1 MKTKIL
7 KCFVLLVLSV
17 VAIVVIVFFEIK
29 NLPVGSSLGGLV
41 AGITLAPLWA
51 SIVDFTDNTNWKA
64 SQRKL
69 QRGKIID
76 KNTEVR
82 ISFAYLFRIKVN
94 GKYFLVK
101 NERGTGKYQPVGG
114 VYKVHSEEANYLRQN
129 FFAEDDNK
137 IPVDESSKGD
147 YRLRF
152 KNRYLRKF
160 VRRFDETLDR
170 EMITNLNREFKEEIF
185 NTRILA
191 QETFRT
197 LTYTYCGRH
206 MTDFRYG
213 EHFQC
218 YELLLADVVQ
228 VELTE
233 EQEEQFITL
242 MGETSDK
249 YIFASDEEIKSL
261 GVKAGS
267 NELAEKIGDHTKK
280 ILMENA
286 NSLIRPRK
294 EMYQHRKYT
303 CSF

>member
-1 MKTKIL
+1 MKIKIL
-7 KCFVLLVLSV
+7 KCVALLAVSIG
-17 VAIVVIVFFEIK
+17 AIVVIVIFEIK
-29 NLPVGSSLGGLV
+29 GLPVGGSLGGLV
-41 AGITLAPLWA
+41 AGFTLAPLWA
-51 SIVDFTDNTNWKA
+51 SIIDFTDNANWKA

-69 QRGKIID
+69 QREKIID

-82 ISFAYLFRIKVN
+82 ISFAYLFRIKIN

-101 NERGTGKYQPVGG
+101 NNRGTGKYQPVGG
-114 VYKVHSEEANYLRQN
+114 VYKVHPREAHYLRQN

-152 KNRYLRKF
+152 KNKYLRKF
-160 VRRFDETLDR
+160 VRRFDETSDR
-170 EMITNLNREFKEEIF
+170 EMINNLVREFKEEVF
-185 NTRILA
+185 DTGILE
-191 QETFRT
+191 QSTFGT
-197 LTYTYCGRH
+197 LTYTYYGRH
-206 MTDFRYG
+206 MADFTYG
-213 EHFQC
+213 EHFKC

-228 VELTE
+228 AELTE
-233 EQEEQFITL
+233 AQEQQFIAL
-242 MGETSDK
+242 IGKESDK

-286 NSLIRPRK
+286 NSLFIPKK
-294 EMYQHRKYT
+294 EKYQNRTYT

>member
-1 MKTKIL
+1 MIKKIL
-7 KCFVLLVLSV
+7 KCGTLLAISV
-17 VAIVVIVFFEIK
+17 IAIIVIVFFEMK
-29 NLPVGSSLGGLV
+29 SLPVGSSMGGLV
-41 AGITLAPLWA
+41 AGITLQPFWA
-51 SIVDFTDNTNWKA
+51 SVVDFTDNINWKS

-82 ISFAYLFRIKVN
+82 ISFAYLFRIKIN

-101 NERGTGKYQPVGG
+101 NKRGTGKYQPVGG
-114 VYKVHSEEANYLRQN
+114 VYKVHREEALYLRQN

-152 KNRYLRKF
+152 KNQYLRKF
-160 VRRFDETLDR
+160 VRRFDRTSNR
-170 EMITNLNREFKEEIF
+170 EMVNDLSREFKEELF
-185 NTRILA
+185 NTGILE
-191 QETFRT
+191 QETFGT
-197 LTYTYCGRH
+197 LNYTYCGRH
-206 MTDFRYG
+206 MTDFKYG

-218 YELLLADVVQ
+218 YELLLADIVQ

-233 EQEEQFITL
+233 AQEQKFIDL
-242 MGETSDK
+242 MGVTSDK

-267 NELAEKIGDHTKK
+267 NDLAEKIGDHTKK
-280 ILMENA
+280 ILVENA
-286 NSLIRPRK
+286 NCLIKPKREWCGNTP
-294 EMYQHRKYT
+294 YT

>member
-7 KCFVLLVLSV
+7 KCVALLVLSV
-17 VAIVVIVFFEIK
+17 VTIVVIVFFEIK

-41 AGITLAPLWA
+41 AGMTLVPLWA
-51 SIVDFTDNTNWKA
+51 SIVNFTDNTNWKT

-76 KNTEVR
+76 HNTEVR
-82 ISFAYLFRIKVN
+82 ISFAYLFRIKIN

-114 VYKVHSEEANYLRQN
+114 VYKVYSGEANYLRQN

-152 KNRYLRKF
+152 KNRYLRRF
-160 VRRFDETLDR
+160 VRRFDEASDR
-170 EMITNLNREFKEEIF
+170 EMITNLTREFKEEMF
-185 NTRILA
+185 NTRILE
-191 QETFRT
+191 QETFGT

-233 EQEEQFITL
+233 AQEQQFITL
-242 MGETSDK
+242 MGEASDK

-261 GVKAGS
+261 GVRAGS

-294 EMYQHRKYT
+294 ERDQHRTYT

>member
-7 KCFVLLVLSV
+7 KCFALLVLSV
-17 VAIVVIVFFEIK
+17 VAILVIVFFEIK
-29 NLPVGSSLGGLV
+29 NWPVGSSLGGLV
-41 AGITLAPLWA
+41 AGITLVPLWA

-152 KNRYLRKF
+152 KNRYLRRF
-160 VRRFDETLDR
+160 VKRFDETSDR
-170 EMITNLNREFKEEIF
+170 EMITNLTREFKEEIF
-185 NTRILA
+185 NTRILS
-191 QETFRT
+191 QETFGT

-233 EQEEQFITL
+233 AQEEQFITL
-242 MGETSDK
+242 MGEMSDK
-249 YIFASDEEIKSL
+249 YLFASDEEIKSL

-267 NELAEKIGDHTKK
+267 NELAEKIGNHTKK
-280 ILMENA
+280 ILIENA
-286 NSLIRPRK
+286 NFLIKSRK

>member
-7 KCFVLLVLSV
+7 KCFALLALSV
-17 VAIVVIVFFEIK
+17 AAIVVIVFFEIK

-114 VYKVHSEEANYLRQN
+114 VYKVHSGEANYLRQN

-152 KNRYLRKF
+152 KNRYLRRF
-160 VRRFDETLDR
+160 VRRFDETSDR
-170 EMITNLNREFKEEIF
+170 EMITDLTREFKEEIF
-185 NTRILA
+185 NTGILS
-191 QETFRT
+191 QETFGR

-206 MTDFRYG
+206 ITDFKYG

-233 EQEEQFITL
+233 AQEGQFITL
-242 MGETSDK
+242 MGESSDK
-249 YIFASDEEIKSL
+249 YTFASDEEIKSL

-286 NSLIRPRK
+286 NSLIRLKK
-294 EMYQHRKYT
+294 EQYQHRTYT

>member
-1 MKTKIL
+1 M
-7 KCFVLLVLSV
+7 FVWQ
-17 VAIVVIVFFEIK
+17 F
-29 NLPVGSSLGGLV
+29 
-41 AGITLAPLWA
+41 
-51 SIVDFTDNTNWKA
+51 
-64 SQRKL
+64 
-69 QRGKIID
+69 ID

-82 ISFAYLFRIKVN
+82 ISFAYLFRIKIC

-101 NERGTGKYQPVGG
+101 NDRGTGKYQPVGG
-114 VYKVHSEEANYLRQN
+114 VYKVYSEEANYLRQN

-152 KNRYLRKF
+152 KNRYLRRF
-160 VRRFDETLDR
+160 VRRFDETSNR
-170 EMITNLNREFKEEIF
+170 EMLNNLTREFKEEIF
-185 NTRILA
+185 NTRILE
-191 QETFRT
+191 QESFGT
-197 LTYTYCGRH
+197 LTYTYYGRH

-218 YELLLADVVQ
+218 YEILLADVVET
-228 VELTE
+228 ELTE
-233 EQEEQFITL
+233 EQEQQFITL
-242 MGETSDK
+242 MREVSDK

-286 NSLIRPRK
+286 NCLIRPRK
-294 EMYQHRKYT
+294 GRHQDRTYT

>member
-7 KCFVLLVLSV
+7 KCFALLVLSV
-17 VAIVVIVFFEIK
+17 VAIVVIVFFEIN

-41 AGITLAPLWA
+41 AGITLAPFWA

-114 VYKVHSEEANYLRQN
+114 VYKVHSGEANYLRQN

-152 KNRYLRKF
+152 KNRYLRRF
-160 VRRFDETLDR
+160 VRRFDETSDR
-170 EMITNLNREFKEEIF
+170 EMITNLTREFKEEIF
-185 NTRILA
+185 NTRILT
-191 QETFRT
+191 QETFGT

-218 YELLLADVVQ
+218 YELLLADIVQ

-233 EQEEQFITL
+233 AQEEHFITL
-242 MGETSDK
+242 MGEPSDK

-280 ILMENA
+280 ILIENA

-294 EMYQHRKYT
+294 ERYQNRIYT